1 MRVPFT
7 RKSDPRSRDS
17 ASSTAGAS
25 PDAPEPVVFVE
36 RPRSEPDVYVSR
48 PELGR
53 DPGSAPASMR
63 QAYLLRGPAI
73 GADLQPVDRDDP
85 TPGAQHP
92 DGA

>member
-7 RKSDPRSRDS
+7 RKSDSRPRDLAPR
-17 ASSTAGAS
+17 TADAS
-25 PDAPEPVVFVE
+25 PEAPEPVVFVE
-36 RPRSEPDVYVSR
+36 RPRREPDVYVSR

-63 QAYLLRGPAI
+63 QAYVLRGSAI
-73 GADLQPVDRDDP
+73 GADLQPVDRDDL